1 MVTLLLLTRVRA
13 RPHAWLLKRIVPLL
27 RGLRLAAHGS
37 ASRESNVFLNKLLVN
52 GSKTRW
58 LIHVDRIFGELFGP
72 SLQILE
78 QLDEE
83 LTGTLRIWLVLE
95 ENVSTARIECRSIRV
110 LLVFRT
116 VLGHDAQPIH
126 HLPLRVFYEL
136 FVFPGCH
143 EALVKEV

>member
-27 RGLRLAAHGS
+27 RGLRLAAHDS
-37 ASRESNVFLNKLLVN
+37 ASRESNVFLDELLIN

-95 ENVSTARIECRSIRV
+95 ENVSTAGIECRSIRV
-110 LLVFRT
+110 LLVLRT
-116 VLGHDAQPIH
+116 VLGHDA
-126 HLPLRVFYEL
+126 
-136 FVFPGCH
+136 
-143 EALVKEV
+143 